1 MQAKELFLSF
11 FLLLS
16 FFFSIPFVFALIN
29 FSFAWVFLLSQG
41 LAKEEEIHRRKKN
54 KNRRKEEKNRKPF
67 FSRFC
72 LWADF
77 RVDLLL
83 RIVFFFPSLAVL
95 ASQVQKQ
102 LKLYSDQKNKFHQ
115 DPKLQRKST
124 LFKLINLTV
133 QTRVNCPKCW
143 TRPLLCINIGFN
155 EFPKF
160 GCEKK
165 TKRNTKKPDKL
176 TNLLRFP

>member
-11 FLLLS
+11 FLSSSLFLFFHSFRVCFDQLFLCLS
-16 FFFSIPFVFALIN
+16 FFAQSRFGQRRRNS
-29 FSFAWVFLLSQG
+29 S
-41 LAKEEEIHRRKKN
+41 EEEN

-165 TKRNTKKPDKL
+165 TKRNTKKP
-176 TNLLRFP
+176 TN